1 MVVEVLGASW
11 PVFIGLTVLL
21 MGFASFMTG
30 QAVAKTWQPMWQV
43 VPYAILLG
51 FVDRFLTW
59 SLFEGDLFSL
69 SGYIVATLVLLAIA
83 ALAYRLTLVRNM
95 VNQYPWLYQRSG
107 LLGWREK
114 VQE

>member
-43 VPYAILLG
+43 VPYAVLLG